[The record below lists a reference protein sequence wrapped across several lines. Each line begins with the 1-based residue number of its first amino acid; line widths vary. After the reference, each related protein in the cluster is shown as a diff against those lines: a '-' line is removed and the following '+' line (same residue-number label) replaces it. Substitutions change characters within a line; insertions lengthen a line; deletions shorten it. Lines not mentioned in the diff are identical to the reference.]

1 MAEKQGAGPRGHF
14 HGVYFRCH
22 APLSPQE
29 AIDDSRIP
37 LFSHSIFSIC
47 ILVSGQ
53 FAFWQTDID
62 LAIYQKIHLWWKKTY
77 QFVSYVQWIP
87 KPKRQEEI
95 VATLCLQL
103 TVNTRNRPIN
113 IRLKIIYIT
122 QLTTSPMISYEVSF
136 WIPIFLRRVVEKN
149 SMYWLS
155 DMKMDVVHHKGI
167 FISLFSGLHNWKW
180 KKHYSF
186 SPK

>member
-1 MAEKQGAGPRGHF
+1 MSCTAFPTRSDWWQ
-14 HGVYFRCH
+14 
-22 APLSPQE
+22 SN
-29 AIDDSRIP
+29 S
-37 LFSHSIFSIC
+37 SIFTQYFQYLHSSKRAIC
-47 ILVSGQ
+47 
-53 FAFWQTDID
+53 F
-62 LAIYQKIHLWWKKTY
+62 LANWYRLSHLSKNSSLMKKTY